1 MSVYFE
7 NFRELV
13 PLRVATGQAIHAIV
27 DPATHRVVS
36 FTNFS
41 LVPRLIKENLPDFNF
56 NIQYNVQKILLTSGG
71 EVFRPR
77 MKSRENT
84 PWAFGI
90 KDGSIYDAD
99 GVALSQDIINKYQ
112 MLAAQTA
119 SLDFL
124 IRVVNAKRREYN
136 NISIFGQDRIYS
148 QKLGEAVRVR
158 IADQRNEETPP
169 ETVPF
174 VKAYAELT
182 GMTLLDAA
190 GKIIEKGNGEKT
202 HLVESEEER
211 MVMSKKIISTQSY
224 EELKELMQEFA
235 DKNEGLF

>member
-27 DPATHRVVS
+27 DPVTHRVAS

-41 LVPRLIKENLPDFNF
+41 LVPRLIKENLPEYD
-56 NIQYNVQKILLTSGG
+56 IQYNVQKILLTSGG

-77 MKSRENT
+77 MKAREFS

-99 GVALSQDIINKYQ
+99 GVPLSQDLVDKYQ
-112 MLAAQTA
+112 MVAAQTA

-136 NISIFGQDRIYS
+136 NISIFGQDRIYT
-148 QKLGEAVRVR
+148 QKLREAVHVR
-158 IADQRNEETPP
+158 YHASIGEGWKEHFLPYL
-169 ETVPF
+169 
-174 VKAYAELT
+174 KSYAELEGIDMLT
-182 GMTLLDAA
+182 AA
-190 GKIIEKGNGEKT
+190 NRVFDKSLEEKT
-202 HLVESEEER
+202 HLIESENDR
-211 MVMSKKIISTQSY
+211 MGMSKLIFTATTY
-224 EELKELMQEFA
+224 EQLKEIMQEFA